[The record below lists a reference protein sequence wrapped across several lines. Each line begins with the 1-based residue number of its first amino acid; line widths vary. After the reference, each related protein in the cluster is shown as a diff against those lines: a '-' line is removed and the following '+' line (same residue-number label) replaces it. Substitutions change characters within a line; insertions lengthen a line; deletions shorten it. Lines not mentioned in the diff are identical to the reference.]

1 MSPYW
6 VICKHHNLLH
16 RQFLCSK
23 FWWHRG
29 WYWVLEI
36 AFIRTVPQVLFL
48 GLHWELIV
56 SSHPHVFIADF
67 RFVLVLRALDDTVGW
82 SECHR
87 RSIPESL
94 AIACAVV
101 TRSPGIAGT
110 SSCALSQPPA
120 LSSTVPVRQLA
131 APPLLGG
138 ALSFSPPNIDCG
150 LLTRPNLFPRLCN
163 FVVFEASLWIWNKIH
178 AKISSSFKEQNG
190 LNALSVY
197 RMLTQPWMSWGP
209 SLKHTFPPSPP
220 PPSCLVSLGADFQEP
235 MAAHPAFAAKVL
247 FSLSGKSVVW
257 PCWLLQSEIC
267 T

>member
-1 MSPYW
+1 M
-6 VICKHHNLLH
+6 
-16 RQFLCSK
+16 
-23 FWWHRG
+23 
-29 WYWVLEI
+29 
-36 AFIRTVPQVLFL
+36 LFL

-220 PPSCLVSLGADFQEP
+220 QLPCFSWCWLSGAHGSSSCLCSKGAVQPVWKVSGLAVL
-235 MAAHPAFAAKVL
+235 APAKWDLHLTGEKGNKFPDAKQL
-247 FSLSGKSVVW
+247 APLYLRCL
-257 PCWLLQSEIC
+257 PHCI
-267 T
+267 

>member
-1 MSPYW
+1 M
-6 VICKHHNLLH
+6 
-16 RQFLCSK
+16 
-23 FWWHRG
+23 
-29 WYWVLEI
+29 
-36 AFIRTVPQVLFL
+36 LFFTWAYTESL
-48 GLHWELIV
+48 QSVHI
-56 SSHPHVFIADF
+56 HTFIADF
-67 RFVLVLRALDDTVGW
+67 RFVLVLRALDDTVGC

-101 TRSPGIAGT
+101 TRSPGTAGT

-178 AKISSSFKEQNG
+178 AKISSSFKKTE
-190 LNALSVY
+190 
-197 RMLTQPWMSWGP
+197 WF
-209 SLKHTFPPSPP
+209 K
-220 PPSCLVSLGADFQEP
+220 
-235 MAAHPAFAAKVL
+235 
-247 FSLSGKSVVW
+247 
-257 PCWLLQSEIC
+257 C